1 MCPISVGQLFH
12 ILSMV
17 LNKNEYCK
25 THIYVCVWRRTSGL
39 PTKKKVPFSVCT
51 HTPKKSVTAYTLI
64 YLHACGAETIYSP
77 RRKTI
82 YYAGPFFFV
91 VSHETD
97 FLRETRRI
105 SVYYI
110 ANILRELQKRKCDF
124 GLCV

>member
-1 MCPISVGQLFH
+1 MCVYGEGPVAFQQ
-12 ILSMV
+12 
-17 LNKNEYCK
+17 
-25 THIYVCVWRRTSGL
+25 
-39 PTKKKVPFSVCT
+39 KKKYLFPYVL
-51 HTPKKSVTAYTLI
+51 TPQKKSVTAYTLI

-77 RRKTI
+77 RRRKTI

-105 SVYYI
+105 SVYYV
-110 ANILRELQKRKCDF
+110 ANILREMQKRKCDF